1 MVWGPLLRGKFG
13 AHFDKVGMPWF
24 WGKIQTRF
32 ASRGKGLKGMQRE
45 RLGYPMGSFA
55 EIFEVL
61 AERIREQGSEV
72 NLSTP
77 VRSIAVEDGRAVG
90 LEIPNADG
98 GADVRRFDAVL
109 ATTPSYVFPR
119 LVPSLPA
126 GLPGKATERHIPV
139 GGAGYPGS
147 QGAAFA
153 HLLAEHSRPLNP
165 LCGPH

>member
-1 MVWGPLLRGKFG
+1 
-13 AHFDKVGMPWF
+13 
-24 WGKIQTRF
+24 
-32 ASRGKGLKGMQRE
+32 
-45 RLGYPMGSFA
+45 MGSFA

-98 GADVRRFDAVL
+98 GADVRPFDAVL

-119 LVPSLPA
+119 LVPSLPEDYLEKLQNVTYLSA
-126 GLPGKATERHIPV
+126 VLVILVLKEPLSHIYWLNIADRSIPFVGLIEQTNFVDPIPLRGQAHPVHLQLPGGGQPPV
-139 GGAGYPGS
+139 
-147 QGAAFA
+147 
-153 HLLAEHSRPLNP
+153 
-165 LCGPH
+165 PHV